1 MSTKKQFTTVVSF
14 SPEYVR
20 RAKSGGLEL
29 VKVNRNG
36 KETVKPVCV
45 ASRIEKGGRCERIVM
60 SLEPRFL
67 NSKLE
72 VF

>member
-1 MSTKKQFTTVVSF
+1 MARKHFTTAVQTVNL
-14 SPEYVR
+14 EYVR

-29 VKVNRNG
+29 VKVKNG

-45 ASRIEKGGRCERIVM
+45 TSRIEKGGRRERIVM